1 MSLEISE
8 QFYSIQGEGQTAG
21 VPAVFLRLKGCN
33 LTCGGKST
41 IKTGELD
48 SGATWRCDTI
58 ETWTKGRTYSYSEIC
73 SFWENQNWLYFLKDG
88 AHLIIT
94 GGEPLLYQKS
104 ICEFL
109 EFLKHKY
116 GFLPHIEIETNGT
129 ILPNHELISLVDYFN
144 VSPKL
149 ANSGMDLDKRLIDDV
164 LALFN
169 SIDSAIFKFVVSG
182 ESDIF
187 EIVRNYIN
195 PSLIDVKKIYL
206 MPSAMTRDQMIEL
219 EPLVVKLCK
228 KYSFNYSNRLHI
240 HIWDT
245 KKGV

>member
-1 MSLEISE
+1 M
-8 QFYSIQGEGQTAG
+8 
-21 VPAVFLRLKGCN
+21 
-33 LTCGGKST
+33 
-41 IKTGELD
+41 
-48 SGATWRCDTI
+48 
-58 ETWTKGRTYSYSEIC
+58 
-73 SFWENQNWLYFLKDG
+73 
-88 AHLIIT
+88 
-94 GGEPLLYQKS
+94 
-104 ICEFL
+104 
-109 EFLKHKY
+109 
-116 GFLPHIEIETNGT
+116 
-129 ILPNHELISLVDYFN
+129 
-144 VSPKL
+144 
-149 ANSGMDLDKRLIDDV
+149 
-164 LALFN
+164 FN

-195 PSLIDVKKIYL
+195 PSLIDVKKTYL